1 MTEPISD
8 EALAEWDEVGQLT
21 AIRNIHMPLAVYHS
35 FRARLTVAEARCV
48 ETVRRANE
56 EIIARDRV
64 IDERTAERDRLRKAL
79 EDVPIR
85 TFTSVAW
92 HGRHH
97 RAGAVS
103 MTDPITD
110 AALAEIERIATAY
123 EKALVGEDILEKLA
137 YRAATSNPAVLLALI
152 ARLRAAERAREAEGW
167 RPIETAPQDPWK
179 PILVGTEAG
188 GIPITVAFWEPVEKA
203 FVRSWGDADPVEWAT
218 HWRPLPAPP
227 APRAEVG

>member
-1 MTEPISD
+1 MT
-8 EALAEWDEVGQLT
+8 A
-21 AIRNIHMPLAVYHS
+21 
-35 FRARLTVAEARCV
+35 
-48 ETVRRANE
+48 
-56 EIIARDRV
+56 
-64 IDERTAERDRLRKAL
+64 
-79 EDVPIR
+79 
-85 TFTSVAW
+85 
-92 HGRHH
+92 
-97 RAGAVS
+97 
-103 MTDPITD
+103 PITD
-110 AALAEIERIATAY
+110 AALAELERLLDKLEVLGVY
-123 EKALVGEDILEKLA
+123 EALTPRDWDRYVELTALVTL
-137 YRAATSNPAVLLALI
+137 RALI